1 MTTKINY
8 TTPIRSNILYRNG
21 DLVKDLLNFIT
32 TKNRHGYDLLVPQC
46 FGINTKTVNKLT
58 QVLYNN
64 FPGLSVNTE
73 LFISN
78 NKNYGHT
85 QFIEINNT
93 YNKNL
98 NKIIFAN
105 MVCIKNTKNKR
116 KIDYISLARCLSDV
130 SVFIKQKLSNAEND
144 KIQIISSRFGT
155 GFLGG
160 NWSFIEQLVND
171 SWDSFTTTIYHYDN
185 ETTH

>member
-1 MTTKINY
+1 MTARLNNKP
-8 TTPIRSNILYRNG
+8 PIRSNILYRNG
-21 DLVKDLLNFIT
+21 NLVKDLLTFIT
-32 TKNRHGYDLLVPQC
+32 SKNRHGHDLLVPQC
-46 FGINTKTVNKLT
+46 FSINIKSINQLT
-58 QVLYNN
+58 QALYKN

-78 NKNYGHT
+78 HKNYGHT
-85 QFIEINNT
+85 QFIEINNIH
-93 YNKNL
+93 NKNL

-105 MVCIKNTKNKR
+105 MVCIKNTKDKR
-116 KIDYISLARCLSDV
+116 KIDYISLARCLSEV
-130 SVFIKQKLSNAEND
+130 SIFIKQKLLNTEND

-160 NWSFIEQLVND
+160 NWSFIEQLIND